1 MESQSCR
8 SYIHSSHWCCITY
21 ETHSILRLYF
31 LFNWIF
37 PYTKWNPYLFGSIFH
52 TKNEFIINRIPT
64 SIGKILINFLGS
76 KLIYRP
82 ADNRNIL
89 NISVVSVV
97 LFLFLKYVYRNRI
110 AMTKKI
116 HPITRVIVVNMET
129 LNMHKI
135 KPDRMHRIADDIAS
149 VFVSFI

>member
-1 MESQSCR
+1 M
-8 SYIHSSHWCCITY
+8 
-21 ETHSILRLYF
+21 
-31 LFNWIF
+31 
-37 PYTKWNPYLFGSIFH
+37 
-52 TKNEFIINRIPT
+52 
-64 SIGKILINFLGS
+64 NFFGS

-82 ADNRNIL
+82 ADNRNRL

-97 LFLFLKYVYRNRI
+97 LFLFLKYVYKNRI

-129 LNMHKI
+129 LNMHKT
-135 KPDRMHRIADDIAS
+135 KPDKMHRIADEMAS

>member
-1 MESQSCR
+1 MGFISNTTPMTR
-8 SYIHSSHWCCITY
+8 MNIAPA
-21 ETHSILRLYF
+21 RLTF
-31 LFNWIF
+31 HCSNPLSFKSNTFW
-37 PYTKWNPYLFGSIFH
+37 KWDREL
-52 TKNEFIINRIPT
+52 IINRIPT
-64 SIGKILINFLGS
+64 SIGKILMNFLGS

-82 ADNRNIL
+82 TDNRNMP
-89 NISVVSVV
+89 NTSVVSVV

-135 KPDRMHRIADDIAS
+135 KPDRMHRIADDRAS

>member
-1 MESQSCR
+1 M
-8 SYIHSSHWCCITY
+8 
-21 ETHSILRLYF
+21 
-31 LFNWIF
+31 
-37 PYTKWNPYLFGSIFH
+37 
-52 TKNEFIINRIPT
+52 
-64 SIGKILINFLGS
+64 
-76 KLIYRP
+76 
-82 ADNRNIL
+82 L

-149 VFVSFI
+149 VFVSFMKSQPFTIIIVCCILNLKR

>member
-1 MESQSCR
+1 M
-8 SYIHSSHWCCITY
+8 
-21 ETHSILRLYF
+21 
-31 LFNWIF
+31 
-37 PYTKWNPYLFGSIFH
+37 
-52 TKNEFIINRIPT
+52 
-64 SIGKILINFLGS
+64 
-76 KLIYRP
+76 
-82 ADNRNIL
+82 L

-129 LNMHKI
+129 LNMHKT

-149 VFVSFI
+149 VFVSFMKSQPFTIIIVCCILNLKR